1 MSYVIS
7 PDPATIVVSL
17 ACAVVVSP
25 TEAYWPFLTG
35 VPQESRVSPSPLF
48 WPWMRGEKLLSGMV
62 VMVHGI
68 PGTTTIDDEFP
79 ENLKP
84 QFRVNSLMP
93 SAKVYVVMYH
103 GSPGVK
109 QGDDNWDIVALV
121 VDGLTE
127 AGALLLTED
136 GDSLDFGPIVSYR
149 PQMRLNTAPHTTDP
163 TPIEGRWRYN
173 EAFLAP

>member
-1 MSYVIS
+1 MPTSYVIS
-7 PDPATIVVSL
+7 PDPAIIVVGL
-17 ACAVVVSP
+17 ACTVVVSP
-25 TEAYWPFLTG
+25 AVAYWPFLMG

-48 WPWMRGEKLLSGMV
+48 WPWLRGEKLLPGMV

-84 QFRVNSLMP
+84 QFRVSSTGP
-93 SAKVYVVMYH
+93 HATDYFVMYH

-109 QGDDNWDIVALV
+109 QGDDNWDQ
-121 VDGLTE
+121 T
-127 AGALLLTED
+127 T
-136 GDSLDFGPIVSYR
+136 PSYQ
-149 PQMRLNTAPHTTDP
+149 PQMRLSTAPHAMDP
-163 TPIEGRWRYN
+163 TLVSGRWRYN

>member
-7 PDPATIVVSL
+7 PDPSQIVVGQ
-17 ACAVVVSP
+17 ACTVEGSPAVP
-25 TEAYWPFLTG
+25 DWI

-48 WPWMRGEKLLSGMV
+48 WPGLMGASPPTQVIAAL
-62 VMVHGI
+62 VHGI
-68 PGTTTIDDEFP
+68 PGTMTIDDEFP

-84 QFRVNSLMP
+84 QFRVSSRLP
-93 SAKVYVVMYH
+93 QAPEYFVMYH

-109 QGDDNWDIVALV
+109 QGDDNWDQ
-121 VDGLTE
+121 T
-127 AGALLLTED
+127 T
-136 GDSLDFGPIVSYR
+136 PSYQ

-163 TPIEGRWRYN
+163 TPVEGRWRYN